1 MSGLLNIFAPLFA
14 TFDRLGR
21 SGFFVSLL
29 LLIVIALFL
38 VPLPPALLD
47 ILLVLNIVVALVL
60 LLRGLYMSQPS
71 TLYAFPTILLMTTL
85 FRLALNVSST
95 RLILLGGKD
104 SLGAA
109 GSVIESFGTFVVKG
123 NFGVGAIIFAV
134 IAVVNFVV
142 IAKGSAR
149 VAEVSARFAL
159 DSLPGR
165 QLAIDS
171 DLRAETITRE
181 QAEFKRE
188 ELRRESQFFGSMD
201 GAMKF
206 VQGDAIAGFVIT
218 FINLIGGVAIGIS
231 SGMTFP
237 DAINTFGL
245 LTIGDGLVG
254 IIPSLLISVCAGI
267 IVTHVGGS
275 DNQSSGS
282 QVFQQLLGDPGALVI
297 AGLVLI
303 LLGIIP
309 GFPFLPFFAVGLMVV
324 LLGSMAWGFLGTGR
338 DGSSAVRVKLDNLQT
353 PTAQL
358 GSAYGYPVTALPDRS
373 LAGPLEYFQLKPLG
387 LRMSTSNLEGSGF
400 FSEEKFTRYFN
411 LLRDRVYKSR
421 GLLVPEVSF
430 FERPA
435 LGDSDFEVV
444 LREREIKS
452 LALDAQSAFVA
463 LGPGQLGTLGIQA
476 LNHQTHPLT
485 YSGSSWVKPSKVAAS
500 TLKRL
505 GIELTDP
512 SEYLALE
519 VVGTAISNID
529 SIFGLSEVSRLI
541 EISRATDSRLVAE
554 LFDAEVVTVAEF
566 SDLLRKLARE
576 NLSVRDFKLLMEGVL
591 EYHAG
596 TPEDDNRQEWLSGL
610 HEYLRL
616 LLVGS
621 IVSEIK
627 GDSGLFAFGLS
638 TEVEDEFRSAVS
650 MWDSPRSRLPLDP
663 DISKGIKRSSSQ
675 LFAPVLEKGASPVI
689 VLCPG
694 EIRLAVQEYF
704 ISQYESSLWFRTVA
718 FEELDDRFNAQLV
731 GVINA

>member
-1 MSGLLNIFAPLFA
+1 MGGLLKIFSPLLA

-29 LLIVIALFL
+29 LLVVISLFL
-38 VPLPPALLD
+38 VPLPPILLD
-47 ILLVLNIVVALVL
+47 LLLVINIVVALVL
-60 LLRGLYMSQPS
+60 LLRSLYMSEPS
-71 TLYAFPTILLMTTL
+71 ALYAFPTILLMTTL

-104 SLGAA
+104 SLAAA

-134 IAVVNFVV
+134 IAIVNFVV

-181 QAEFKRE
+181 QAEFRRE

-231 SGMTFP
+231 SGMEFP

-275 DNQSSGS
+275 NSQSSGS
-282 QVFQQLLGDPGALVI
+282 QVFQQLLGDPGALVM

-309 GFPFLPFFAVGLMVV
+309 GFPFIPFFAVGLSVL
-324 LLGSMAWGFLGTGR
+324 LLGSMAWGFLGGA
-338 DGSSAVRVKLDNLQT
+338 SHNSPVKVRLNNLQT

-358 GSAYGYPVTALPDRS
+358 GSGFGTGLPVTPS
-373 LAGPLEYFQLKPLG
+373 QNITPSLEYFRLKPLVVG
-387 LRMSTSNLEGSGF
+387 MSSSNLSGAGKF
-400 FSEEKFTRYFN
+400 LEEDFARYFN
-411 LLRDRVYKSR
+411 LLRDRVYKTK

-430 FERPA
+430 VEGST
-435 LGDSDFEVV
+435 LGEGDFSLV
-444 LREREIKS
+444 LRERNIKNIS
-452 LALDAQSAFVA
+452 LNEDYHFVS
-463 LGPGQLGTLGIQA
+463 LSPGQLGTLGIRA
-476 LNHQTHPLT
+476 TNHQAHPLNC
-485 YSGSSWVKPSKVAAS
+485 SGSSWIESTDVAEA
-500 TLKRL
+500 TLERL
-505 GIELTDP
+505 GVELINP
-512 SEYLALE
+512 SQYLALE
-519 VVGTAISNID
+519 VIGAAISNID
-529 SIFGLSEVSRLI
+529 SIFGLSEVSRLV
-541 EISRATDSRLVAE
+541 EISKATDSRLVAE
-554 LFDAEVVTVAEF
+554 IFDGEVVSVAEF

-576 NLSVRDFKLLMEGVL
+576 NLSVRDIKQIMEGVL
-591 EYHAG
+591 EYHSR
-596 TPEDDNRQEWLSGL
+596 TPETEDRQDWLAGL
-610 HEYLRL
+610 HEHLRL
-616 LLVGS
+616 ILVGS
-621 IVSEIK
+621 LVGEMNGEK
-627 GDSGLFAFGLS
+627 DFFAFGLS
-638 TEVEDEFRSAVS
+638 AEVEDEFRSAVS

-663 DISKGIKRSSSQ
+663 DISRGIKRSSSL
-675 LFAPVLEKGASPVI
+675 LFAPVLERGSSPVV

-704 ISQYESSLWFRTVA
+704 VSQYDSAVWFRTVA
-718 FEELDDRFNAQLV
+718 HEELDERFDAQLV

>member
-1 MSGLLNIFAPLFA
+1 MGGLSKIFSPVLA

-29 LLIVIALFL
+29 LLVVISLFL
-38 VPLPPALLD
+38 VPLPPILLD
-47 ILLVLNIVVALVL
+47 LLLVLNIVVALVL
-60 LLRGLYMSQPS
+60 LLRSLYMSEPS
-71 TLYAFPTILLMTTL
+71 ALYAFPTILLMTTL

-181 QAEFKRE
+181 QAEFRRE

-231 SGMTFP
+231 AGMEFP
-237 DAINTFGL
+237 EAINTFGL

-282 QVFQQLLGDPGALVI
+282 QVFQQLLGDPGALVM

-309 GFPFLPFFAVGLMVV
+309 GFPFIPFFGVGLSVL
-324 LLGSMAWGFLGTGR
+324 LLGSMAWGFLGG
-338 DGSSAVRVKLDNLQT
+338 GSRNSPVKVRLNNLQT

-358 GSAYGYPVTALPDRS
+358 GSGFGTGLPAMPS
-373 LAGPLEYFQLKPLG
+373 QSMAPSLEYFRLKPLVVE
-387 LRMSTSNLEGSGF
+387 MSSNNLSGAGKFLE
-400 FSEEKFTRYFN
+400 EDFTRYFN
-411 LLRDRVYKSR
+411 LLRDRVYKTK

-430 FERPA
+430 LEGST
-435 LGDSDFEVV
+435 LGEGDFSLVV
-444 LREREIKS
+444 RERNIKNITLNENHHFVS
-452 LALDAQSAFVA
+452 LS
-463 LGPGQLGTLGIQA
+463 PGQLGTLGIPA
-476 LNHQTHPLT
+476 TNHQTHPLT
-485 YSGSSWVKPSKVAAS
+485 CSGSSWIESSDVTEA
-500 TLKRL
+500 TLQRL
-505 GIELTDP
+505 GVELINP
-512 SEYLALE
+512 SQYLALE
-519 VVGTAISNID
+519 VIGAAISNID
-529 SIFGLSEVSRLI
+529 SIFGLSEVSRLV
-541 EISRATDSRLVAE
+541 EISKATDARLVAE
-554 LFDAEVVTVAEF
+554 VFDGEVVSVAEF

-576 NLSVRDFKLLMEGVL
+576 NLSVRDIKQIMEGVL
-591 EYHAG
+591 EYHSR
-596 TPEDDNRQEWLSGL
+596 TPETEDRQDWLSGL
-610 HEYLRL
+610 HEHLRL
-616 LLVGS
+616 ILVGS
-621 IVSEIK
+621 LVGEMNGES
-627 GDSGLFAFGLS
+627 DFFAFGLS
-638 TEVEDEFRSAVS
+638 AEVEDEFRSAVS

-663 DISKGIKRSSSQ
+663 DISRGIKRSSSL
-675 LFAPVLEKGASPVI
+675 LFAPVLERGASPVV

-704 ISQYESSLWFRTVA
+704 VSQYDSSVWFRTVA
-718 FEELDDRFNAQLV
+718 HEELDERFNAQLV